1 MKKILV
7 VGGAGYIGSITVHQ
21 LKKNGFEPI
30 IFDNL
35 ENGHE
40 DAIKGFSLYRGDLRN
55 YDNIDKA
62 IEYIKP
68 DSIIHFA
75 GYLSVGESVENPLK
89 YFHNNVLGSINLLK
103 SIKKYNINKI
113 IFSSTCATY
122 GQPEILP
129 VNEQEKMH
137 PESPYGESKLMVE
150 KIIQS
155 LSGSINSISLRY
167 FNVAGALP
175 NGSIGEDKQP
185 YATII
190 PLAIKSIIDKTR
202 FTLNGKNYGTHDG
215 TCIRDYIHV
224 VDLADAHIAALKKL
238 ETYKGFD
245 VFNVGV
251 GKGYS
256 NLEIIKMIET
266 VSAKKVNVIEG
277 PNRPGDPVEI
287 FSDNSKI
294 KSKLNWMP
302 RYNLKNI
309 IESAWAWH
317 SNNPKGYNDKN

>member
-21 LKKNGFEPI
+21 LKKNGYLPI

-35 ENGHE
+35 ECGHKKS
-40 DAIKGFSLYRGDLRN
+40 IKGFKLYQGDLRN
-55 YDNIDKA
+55 YDNIKNTLK
-62 IEYIKP
+62 ETKP
-68 DSIIHFA
+68 DGVIHFA
-75 GYLSVGESVENPLK
+75 GYLNVGESVENPLK
-89 YFHNNVLGSINLLK
+89 YFHNNVLGSINLFK
-103 SIKKYNINKI
+103 SMKKYNVNKI
-113 IFSSTCATY
+113 VFSSTCATY

-129 VNEQEKMH
+129 VNEQEEMH

-190 PLAIKSIIDKTR
+190 PLAIKSIINKTR
-202 FTLNGKNYGTHDG
+202 FTLNGKNYDTHDG

-309 IESAWAWH
+309 IESAWTWH